1 LIGQR
6 SFSISTLFETL
17 WPEDRPIAWVVF
29 FAVLFY
35 VFYAIFQL
43 VAPSVAYFE
52 DKVSLLYLP
61 AFVRVLAVLVAGVA
75 GALGI
80 FIGHLMV
87 YAVYKSDPWMFSLS
101 ASVINA
107 LAPLC
112 ALIATRAIFRSSQ
125 LILLG
130 WKPLFLVAFLSALFA
145 GLFKNTFWA
154 ISGLHEIATLPHA
167 TANFL
172 GNLFGIL
179 GCFVLFQWLRK
190 SLPFQIVRK
199 KRI

>member
-1 LIGQR
+1 MIRQR

-29 FAVLFY
+29 FAILFY
-35 VFYAIFQL
+35 LVYALFQL

-87 YAVYKSDPWMFSLS
+87 YAIYKSDPWTFSLG
-101 ASVINA
+101 ASFINA

-112 ALIATRAIFRSSQ
+112 AVIATRATFRSSQ

-130 WKPLFLVAFLSALFA
+130 WKPLFLVALLAALFA
-145 GLFKNTFWA
+145 GLFKNSFWA

-172 GNLFGIL
+172 GNFLGIL
-179 GCFVLFQWLRK
+179 AGFVLFQWLRK
-190 SLPFQIVRK
+190 SLPFQIVLK
-199 KRI
+199 ERI